1 MLIIPECW
9 EVLNKQDVSIS
20 NIRKMPS
27 VPLLARIKDEGRTW
41 ALPEKV
47 TCMCIAVSVGFC
59 LDMDI
64 FCFHAC
70 LSMTYPYNWQ
80 LYCRFIEKKSRHI
93 DIVGYK
99 ETKTIPVLDL
109 ISLLQCME

>member
-41 ALPEKV
+41 ALPE
-47 TCMCIAVSVGFC
+47 
-59 LDMDI
+59 
-64 FCFHAC
+64 
-70 LSMTYPYNWQ
+70 
-80 LYCRFIEKKSRHI
+80 R
-93 DIVGYK
+93 
-99 ETKTIPVLDL
+99 
-109 ISLLQCME
+109 